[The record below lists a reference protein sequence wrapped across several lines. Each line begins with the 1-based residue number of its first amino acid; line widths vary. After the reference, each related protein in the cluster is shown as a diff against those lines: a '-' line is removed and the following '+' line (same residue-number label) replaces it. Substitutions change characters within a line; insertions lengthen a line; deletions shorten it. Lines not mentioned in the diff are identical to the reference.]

1 MKTATLH
8 ISEVLHGNF
17 DTKLTAMSSEKR
29 RWSDESNQ
37 EFGCPYKPVKL
48 QTETLPDTPTGS
60 TSNGWAGRIVYQLG
74 TMKAGDSLATI
85 HDRDQ

>member
-17 DTKLTAMSSEKR
+17 DTKQTAMSSEKR

-37 EFGCPYKPVKL
+37 ESGARTNPSNFKL
-48 QTETLPDTPTGS
+48 RHYRTRLQVPRPMAGPDALFT
-60 TSNGWAGRIVYQLG
+60 
-74 TMKAGDSLATI
+74 SLA
-85 HDRDQ
+85 R